1 MSDDLLTNKNNSQNY
16 ISLHVQN
23 ETDKLEAVVLGI
35 GTDIGE
41 ESEINPT
48 SKYHKEEG
56 TYPTEEDIQREIS
69 TFEKV
74 LKSQGIEVY
83 RPKNIEGLEQVFT
96 RDIGFVID
104 NTYVVASMQEEVRQ
118 MELPGVN
125 HITNRI
131 DPNHIIHPPKG
142 ANVEGG
148 DVILWNDHIFVG
160 ISARTNMEGYEFIK
174 TSFPHKQVHAIPLVV
189 SKDRKKNILHLDCT
203 FQPIG
208 SKEAIIYENGFAE
221 HPQIIYD
228 LFKEEDMLKVD
239 QAQMNRMF
247 PNIFSLSP
255 KDIVVERSFK
265 ALIAALKERGYSVH
279 EVDYTENSKLS
290 GLLRCST
297 MPLRRKG

>member
-1 MSDDLLTNKNNSQNY
+1 MSEVEFSNSGQKPTYLKLN
-16 ISLHVQN
+16 VKN

-35 GTDIGE
+35 GTDLGE

-56 TYPTEEDIQREIS
+56 TYPTEEDIQQEIS

-74 LKSQGIEVY
+74 LKAHGVKVY

-104 NTYVVASMQEEVRQ
+104 STYVVASMQEEVRQ
-118 MELPGVN
+118 LELPGVK
-125 HITNRI
+125 HITNKI
-131 DPNHIIHPPKG
+131 NPQNIIHPPKD

-160 ISARTNMEGYEFIK
+160 ISARTNTEGYEFIK
-174 TSFPHKQVHAIPLVV
+174 ASFPNKQVHAIPLVV

-208 SKEAIIYENGFAE
+208 IKDAIIYENGFAE
-221 HPQIIYD
+221 RPQIIYD

-239 QAQMNRMF
+239 QAQMNRMY

-265 ALIAALKERGYSVH
+265 ALIAALKERGYIVH

-297 MPLRRKG
+297 MPLIRS